1 MRDRHALLGVILGLA
16 LITPS
21 AASAQVDPS
30 AGPPLYPDIVEALP
44 AQLQIQKAQQRDT
57 LRFTTVHLNVGA
69 GPLQVRGGGQIAPCV
84 IDGIL
89 YDQCTVATQQIL
101 DAQGR
106 VSREQPAGTALFH
119 PQHNHWHQGAVALFD
134 LRTTLND
141 PSTALANGVKITF
154 CFVDVVFI
162 GDPGTRKDHP
172 VNYAECNGDLQ
183 GLDPLWGDSYHQSTP
198 LQELDVTNV
207 ADGVYY
213 LTHTADPENH
223 WAESDETNNFA
234 WVKVRIYTQGGNRK
248 VSIIDHSPCTPVPA
262 VCDVGGNP

>member
-1 MRDRHALLGVILGLA
+1 MRNRHALLGVALGLA
-16 LITPS
+16 LVAPS

-30 AGPPLYPDIVEALP
+30 AGTPLYPDIVEALP
-44 AQLQIQKAQQRDT
+44 AQLQIQKAQQRDM

-89 YDQCTVATQQIL
+89 YDQCTVATKQIL
-101 DAQGR
+101 DAQRR
-106 VSREQPAGTALFH
+106 VAAEQPAGTALFH

-134 LRTTLND
+134 LRSTLND
-141 PSTALANGVKITF
+141 PATALAN
-154 CFVDVVFI
+154 
-162 GDPGTRKDHP
+162 
-172 VNYAECNGDLQ
+172 
-183 GLDPLWGDSYHQSTP
+183 
-198 LQELDVTNV
+198 
-207 ADGVYY
+207 GVYY

-223 WAESDETNNFA
+223 WAESDEDNNFA

-248 VSIIDHSPCTPVPA
+248 VSIIDHSPCEPVAA